1 MCEKLWWT
9 YILQKGSGKMNELYH
24 HGVKGQKWGVR
35 RTPEQL
41 GHKNKK
47 IPNALKL
54 ENYKGKLYFISEND
68 IDGETLIPR
77 IPKNFLTEHGYEDK
91 TIPRICFS
99 DDPGKCLTALSQNV
113 KGKTFYV
120 YEPDNSARKNLYKPN
135 SKAVPDQAITNEMW
149 VTQPVKINRVGSIY
163 VVGDDGKDGMKYSY
177 GNGKIAELYGWNYI
191 WNTDKLSHS
200 NIEKGRA
207 FITSNLQL
215 RIYQTHKNNSK
226 R

>member
-1 MCEKLWWT
+1 
-9 YILQKGSGKMNELYH
+9 MNELYH
-24 HGVKGQKWGVR
+24 YGVKGMKWGVR

-54 ENYKGKLYFISEND
+54 ENYKGKLYFISENN

-177 GNGKIAELYGWNYI
+177 GNGKNAELYGWNYI
-191 WNTDKLSHS
+191 WNADKLSHS
-200 NIEKGRA
+200 AIEKGRA
-207 FITSNLQL
+207 FITSSLQL
-215 RIYQTHKNNSK
+215 RKY
-226 R
+226 